1 MMGEDQNRVP
11 PTPAGGALGADAV
24 CAQCGTVNNEGSFI
38 CRACGNNLRD
48 QRALRMA
55 ADQELERDGDP
66 VERRR
71 VLLGLLTAFGILAVL
86 AAALHVNSIADW
98 LIAAQASTVASDA
111 DLWNG
116 QDAGDFAEMRQMLL
130 DATPDLQAQEAAIA
144 EAVATGSPEGL
155 YVIAQQHPI
164 AGTKPV
170 GTALVR
176 RGVEGWRFLALL
188 NGGAEVRGLG
198 RAQGGS
204 LLAEWE
210 TASMM
215 TQGDTFAVSG
225 VALERPDGSFE
236 CFGQSAFSEQGY
248 DFSAYHL
255 APGETL

>member
-1 MMGEDQNRVP
+1 MGEDQNRVP

-86 AAALHVNSIADW
+86 GAALHVNAIADW
-98 LIAAQASTVASDA
+98 LIAAQASGVASDTG
-111 DLWNG
+111 LWSG
-116 QDAGDFAEMRQMLL
+116 PDAGEFSEMRQLLL
-130 DATPDLQAQEAAIA
+130 DARPELPVQEAAIA
-144 EAVATGSPEGL
+144 EPAATESYEGL
-155 YVIAQQHPI
+155 YVIAQHHPI
-164 AGTKPV
+164 AGAKPV

-176 RGVEGWRFLALL
+176 RELDGWRFLALL
-188 NGGAEVRGLG
+188 KGGAEVRGLG

-204 LLAEWE
+204 FLAEWE
-210 TASMM
+210 TTSML

-248 DFSAYHL
+248 DFSAYRL
-255 APGETL
+255 PRDETL